1 METGGSGGGGDGG
14 GRRPG
19 DDLHGLNFG
28 QKIYFEQ
35 DVAGSSSSG
44 GRRGKGPA
52 PARAG
57 GGGGGPGASTPAA
70 AGSASQQQQQQPRC
84 QVEGCGVDL
93 SGGKTYY
100 CRHKVCLEHSKAP
113 LVVVAGIEQRF
124 CQQCSRFHQLPEFD
138 QGKRSCRRRLA
149 GHNERRRKPPPGPMS
164 TRYGR
169 LAASFNEDPGRL
181 RSFLLD
187 FTYPRAPAGVRDPWP
202 AVQAGEHRMPG
213 TTHWQ
218 GGHHEHHPHRSAVAG
233 YGDHHAYNGQ
243 GSSSGGG
250 GAPPPMIPG
259 GFELPSDE
267 CMAGVAADSSC
278 ALSLLSTQ
286 PWDSSAHSSS
296 HNRSPAMSTTSAFQ
310 GSPVAPSVMASN
322 YMAASSSGSWG
333 SPRGGRSMHHHQQQ
347 QQQHH
352 MQHDTVMSEVH
363 PSSVH
368 HGQFGELEL
377 ALQQGRAAPNPPHA
391 EHGSGPGGAFSHSS
405 NAMNWSL

>member
-1 METGGSGGGGDGG
+1 METGGSGGGDGG

-35 DVAGSSSSG
+35 EVAGSSSSG
-44 GRRGKGPA
+44 GRKGKGPA

-57 GGGGGPGASTPAA
+57 GGGGGSGASTPV
-70 AGSASQQQQQQPRC
+70 AGGNASQPRC

-169 LAASFNEDPGRL
+169 LAASFNDPGRL

-187 FTYPRAPAGVRDPWP
+187 FSYPTAPAGVRDPWP
-202 AVQAGEHRMPG
+202 AVQPGDHRMPG

-218 GGHHEHHPHRSAVAG
+218 GSHHEHHPHRSAVAG

-250 GAPPPMIPG
+250 GAPMIPG

-333 SPRGGRSMHHHQQQ
+333 SPRGARSMQHHH
-347 QQQHH
+347 HH

-377 ALQQGRAAPNPPHA
+377 ALQQGRASPNPPHA
-391 EHGSGPGGAFSHSS
+391 EHGSGGAFSHSS